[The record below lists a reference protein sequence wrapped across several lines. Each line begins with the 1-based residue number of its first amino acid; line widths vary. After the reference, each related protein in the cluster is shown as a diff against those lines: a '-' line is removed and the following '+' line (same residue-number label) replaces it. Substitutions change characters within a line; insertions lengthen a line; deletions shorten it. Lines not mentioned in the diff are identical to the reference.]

1 MKKLM
6 IQQSIQDNNNHR
18 KFSIILHRVGV
29 VLLEKKGVKENRTNS
44 FISWINKN
52 NFAHEK

>member
-18 KFSIILHRVGV
+18 KFSINLHRVGV
-29 VLLEKKGVKENRTNS
+29 VLLERKGYKREQGL
-44 FISWINKN
+44 F
-52 NFAHEK
+52 FH

>member
-18 KFSIILHRVGV
+18 KFSINLHRVGV
-29 VLLEKKGVKENRTNS
+29 VLLEKKGYREQD
-44 FISWINKN
+44 
-52 NFAHEK
+52 

>member
-18 KFSIILHRVGV
+18 KFSINLHRVGV
-29 VLLEKKGVKENRTNS
+29 VLLKRTGLIYLFVGS
-44 FISWINKN
+44 TK
-52 NFAHEK
+52 